1 MYSTS
6 KEIVGDGRQRTFDAR
21 LRRCL
26 GASAI
31 VLAGLIVAD
40 PAFARSPY
48 DGAWGVTVM
57 TRSGA
62 CQPASRFAVQISNG
76 AIIAGGGEA
85 AVQGRVAPGGAV
97 SVAVQSG
104 GQSASGSGRLNL
116 ARGGGMWRGQGSA
129 GVCGGTWVAQ
139 RLSGMQTAE
148 APGIDMSMPLRM
160 QRPIYNFAPA
170 GMGPPAAAACAARF
184 RSYDPATGT
193 FMGFD
198 GMRHPCP

>member
-1 MYSTS
+1 MYSTG
-6 KEIVGDGRQRTFDAR
+6 KGMIVEGGRRTVRVR
-21 LRRCL
+21 LRSCL

-31 VLAGLIVAD
+31 LLAGLTVAD
-40 PAFARSPY
+40 PALARSPY
-48 DGAWGVTVM
+48 DGAWSVMVM

-76 AIIAGGGEA
+76 AIVAGGGEA

-129 GVCGGTWVAQ
+129 GACGGTWVAQ

-148 APGIDMSMPLRM
+148 APGMDMSMPMRM

-170 GMGPPAAAACAARF
+170 GMGPPAAATCAVRF

>member
-6 KEIVGDGRQRTFDAR
+6 KGMIADACQRTFGAP
-21 LRRCL
+21 LRSCL
-26 GASAI
+26 GAFAML
-31 VLAGLIVAD
+31 LAGLTVAD
-40 PAFARSPY
+40 PALARSPF
-48 DGAWGVTVM
+48 DGAWSVMVM

-62 CQPASRFAVQISNG
+62 CQPASRFAVQIANG
-76 AIIAGGGEA
+76 AIMAGGGEA
-85 AVQGRVAPGGAV
+85 AVQGRVTPGGGV

-104 GQSASGSGRLNL
+104 GQWASGSGHLNL

-129 GVCGGTWVAQ
+129 GACGGTWVAQ

-148 APGIDMSMPLRM
+148 APSMDMPMRM

-184 RSYDPATGT
+184 RSYDPASGT

-198 GMRHPCP
+198 GLRHPCP